1 MSKRNYRNPPI
12 EEALV
17 EIQFAPS
24 KEWDPTISLSFYDK
38 IKDTYVGKPQDRI
51 SILASIK
58 QDANK
63 SSPLVEAKQELDRVQ
78 YPDKAGTSLVSI
90 GHNVMSVH
98 VLRPYPG
105 WESFFPKIEEAYNA
119 YIEASD
125 PAGVVRIGLRYIN
138 KIEIPSSDPV
148 DLRDYFNSPPSMP
161 DGISVNM
168 SNFFTRTES
177 TYKDAPIRLIQ
188 TFGTSS
194 APENAY
200 GFLLDIDLVCLLS
213 ENPLPCDQALE
224 VVDDMRTRERDA
236 FEAYITDTTREIFDA
251 E

>member
-1 MSKRNYRNPPI
+1 MNKRNYHNPPI

-24 KEWDPTISLSFYDK
+24 KEWDPTISLNFYDK
-38 IKDTYVGKPQDRI
+38 IKDTYIGKPQDRI

-58 QDANK
+58 QNPNEG
-63 SSPLVEAKQELDRVQ
+63 SPFVEATQELDRVR
-78 YPDKAGTSLVSI
+78 YPDKDGTSLVSI

-98 VLRPYPG
+98 VLRPYPS
-105 WESFFPKIEEAYNA
+105 WDNFFPKIKEAYNA
-119 YIEASD
+119 YIEASE
-125 PAGVVRIGLRYIN
+125 PVGIVRIGLRYIN
-138 KIEIPSSDPV
+138 KIEIPSSESV
-148 DLRDYFNSPPSMP
+148 DLRDYFNSPPSTP
-161 DGISVNM
+161 DGIPVNM

-177 TYKDAPIRLIQ
+177 VYKDAPIKLIQ

-194 APENAY
+194 APENTY
-200 GFLLDIDLVCLLS
+200 GFLLDIDLVCMLP

-224 VVDDMRTRERDA
+224 VIADMRSRERDA
-236 FEAYITDTTREIFDA
+236 FEAYITNTTRKIFDA